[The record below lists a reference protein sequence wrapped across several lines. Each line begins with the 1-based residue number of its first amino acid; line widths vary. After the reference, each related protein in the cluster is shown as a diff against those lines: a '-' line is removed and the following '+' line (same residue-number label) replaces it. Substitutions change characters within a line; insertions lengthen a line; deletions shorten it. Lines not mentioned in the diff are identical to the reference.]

1 MGSGSREGFS
11 LESAKRLEAQTGG
24 SLDPVQAWTRS
35 KRGSTSGA
43 VFEIDVDRLGVI
55 ALDATSRLLEM
66 LPLRKL
72 DADKAK
78 PEAIHFK
85 CSHLVAARHDQRY
98 ITPTFPAREPAD
110 RRLRPRDRLRAGE
123 ALLRAFMRHVG
134 VNDILHSIEITHAPL
149 RLYDWQHLAQG
160 IRHNGCPLRYL
171 SLKGSRLGDSGLAA
185 LGSALVART
194 HTLRELRLDG
204 CGLTGASSRWLI
216 KLLQIS
222 NVRQK
227 EGRRMTE
234 LQVWAGGLR
243 CHDRKRARRHL
254 GIQGAKL
261 LAAEGTAFRNEF
273 AEAAAAEEVAREGGP
288 EATGPVGLDILSLAG
303 NDLGDE
309 GGEALANHLMQD
321 DWLAEL
327 DLRRNGIG
335 HAALAAL
342 RAAVARRE
350 TSEKERLTVVPELV
364 CRLEGN
370 AEERAQIERLL
381 AQAKQREQQARQREA
396 AERHARPRSA
406 PSFRTRDGS
415 AGLDEEARR
424 IRKELEHR
432 RRAAAA
438 AATALEQVHRG
449 ARAASAAPGDGSG
462 PAGTKLTAEDW
473 DGLIHVSGGP
483 TALLDAMESLLAG
496 ALQKAI

>member
-1 MGSGSREGFS
+1 MGAWERVEHFKMGSGSREGFS

-78 PEAIHFK
+78 PEAIHVK

-243 CHDRKRARRHL
+243 CHDREAS
-254 GIQGAKL
+254 A
-261 LAAEGTAFRNEF
+261 TA
-273 AEAAAAEEVAREGGP
+273 
-288 EATGPVGLDILSLAG
+288 S
-303 NDLGDE
+303 GDP
-309 GGEALANHLMQD
+309 GGEAA
-321 DWLAEL
+321 
-327 DLRRNGIG
+327 
-335 HAALAAL
+335 
-342 RAAVARRE
+342 
-350 TSEKERLTVVPELV
+350 
-364 CRLEGN
+364 
-370 AEERAQIERLL
+370 
-381 AQAKQREQQARQREA
+381 
-396 AERHARPRSA
+396 
-406 PSFRTRDGS
+406 GS
-415 AGLDEEARR
+415 R
-424 IRKELEHR
+424 
-432 RRAAAA
+432 
-438 AATALEQVHRG
+438 
-449 ARAASAAPGDGSG
+449 GDGLPERVRRG
-462 PAGTKLTAEDW
+462 
-473 DGLIHVSGGP
+473 SGGGRGG
-483 TALLDAMESLLAG
+483 S
-496 ALQKAI
+496 